1 MIKNPKVHVPNSPID
16 HAIDAL
22 SALLLILSW
31 SYLLLNYADIPETIP
46 THYNFEGVADKFG
59 DKSQLFAL
67 VGVGTIIYVALYILN
82 YFPHKM
88 NLMATI
94 TEENATYQY
103 SIAKK
108 MIRLINLAIAI
119 TFSYL
124 SSKSVHNALNG
135 QVDLDTWMT
144 PVILMLLFAPLA
156 YYLFKLAK
164 K

>member
-1 MIKNPKVHVPNSPID
+1 
-16 HAIDAL
+16 
-22 SALLLILSW
+22 
-31 SYLLLNYADIPETIP
+31 
-46 THYNFEGVADKFG
+46 
-59 DKSQLFAL
+59 
-67 VGVGTIIYVALYILN
+67 
-82 YFPHKM
+82 M

-108 MIRLINLAIAI
+108 MLRLINLAIAI

-124 SSKSVHNALNG
+124 SSKWVHNALNG
-135 QVDLDTWMT
+135 RVDLDAWMT
-144 PVILMLLFAPLA
+144 LVILVLLFAPLT